1 MVYGAIDLHLRYSQI
16 RIVDAEG
23 RVLRE
28 RRVVTTRERAGRR
41 RSRAWARC
49 GSCSRRGPRVS
60 GWRRRSR
67 RAGHEVIV
75 ADPNYAPMYGE
86 RAAAR

>member
-28 RRVVTTRERAGRR
+28 RRVVTGARVVEAFGGHGPMRVLLETGTESEWVAQAVGTARARGGRG
-41 RSRAWARC
+41 RSELRADVR
-49 GSCSRRGPRVS
+49 
-60 GWRRRSR
+60 
-67 RAGHEVIV
+67 
-75 ADPNYAPMYGE
+75 
-86 RAAAR
+86 